1 MADEEQVDKSTH
13 SDNQYSLDTAKHKE
27 IDDLLQGYSDA
38 VTTKLKCAIGLSHK
52 MNTQAH
58 DPIRTPPYRL
68 APGWRDQLGI
78 EVQSFLELG
87 TFEPLLSP
95 WSFPMVVFR
104 IPELQYQMLV
114 LLLYFWSQSMENF
127 IY

>member
-38 VTTKLKCAIGLSHK
+38 VTTKLRCAIGLSHK

-68 APGWRDQLGI
+68 VLGWRDKSSHFLSSCSATPDNA
-78 EVQSFLELG
+78 VQIVG
-87 TFEPLLSP
+87 Y
-95 WSFPMVVFR
+95 
-104 IPELQYQMLV
+104 I
-114 LLLYFWSQSMENF
+114 
-127 IY
+127 